1 MDVKKLIEEVLID
14 LGNNKSLTDVSSKI
28 QIIARLLG
36 DDKLRA
42 WYNCEFVKGYTD
54 EDLPDYRVTKAADI
68 KANYIVPQGF
78 GAWSMPDQ
86 SVPMINLGK
95 EKYDEVMTI
104 KLTENVSSV
113 IECSKHPEKMAMS
126 LTPHETSLVQKVLGE
141 AHIRS
146 VHKVIPPSAFQHII
160 DNVQNRIID
169 LFMDLNEKVFNGEL
183 DVTSSQG
190 KKEITQVVNNY
201 VTAGVVNTGSGSV
214 DASNSTNTINVNG
227 AMSNDVNDVKD
238 KLYSI
243 VCEIEKL
250 ASEHDDWLKDI
261 SQELLDI
268 HSELQSASP
277 QPKSLAKSFKAL
289 VWGASITCKA
299 TIEKL
304 VSDAVDLLGTL
315 N

>member
-28 QIIARLLG
+28 QIIVRLLR

-54 EDLPDYRVTKAADI
+54 EELPDYRVTRAADI

-78 GAWSMPDQ
+78 GAWHMPDQ
-86 SVPMINLGK
+86 SVPMYNLGK
-95 EKYDEVMTI
+95 EKYEEVMTI
-104 KLTENVSSV
+104 KLKENVSSI

-126 LTPHETSLVQKVLGE
+126 LSPYETTLVQEVLGE

-190 KKEITQVVNNY
+190 KKEITQMVNNY
-201 VTAGVVNTGSGSV
+201 INAGVVNTGSGSI
-214 DASNSTNTINVNG
+214 DASNSTNTVKINGSVN
-227 AMSNDVNDVKD
+227 NDVKD
-238 KLYSI
+238 RLNSI
-243 VCEIEKL
+243 VNEIEKI
-250 ASEHDDWLKDI
+250 ASDHDDWLKDI

-277 QPKSLAKSFKAL
+277 QPKVLAKSFKAL
-289 VWGASITCKA
+289 VWGASVTCKA

-304 VSDAVDLLGTL
+304 VGDAVDLLGTF